1 MVLRLAFVFERTADV
16 SSILSNSD
24 VEILAKVE
32 PLRDE
37 NELIPLD
44 LEMSITIVLIE
55 LRISLALTTIASEE
69 DGKFL

>member
-44 LEMSITIVLIE
+44 LEMSITIV
-55 LRISLALTTIASEE
+55 
-69 DGKFL
+69 